1 MEQRSRQSIPSA
13 EYHGLSRNLLI
24 GAVPLAGFVGW
35 GVWHALAVTQAFEG
49 HGNRLALAWAV
60 SFLLLWWVP
69 LAWAERPYRAT
80 PRQQAQLD
88 KLFVAVQI
96 LAYNEDP
103 TALRQC
109 IQSLFNQTRLPN
121 RIHVVD
127 DGSKEPPEDVRLWFL
142 GETERLGIEGIW
154 VRQEN
159 AGKRHAQAASLRWE
173 RDHETSDIFI
183 TLDSDSVL
191 DTKAVAEGLK
201 PFTDPEVHSVAG
213 HVVVLN
219 SRDNVLTFMTSMLYL
234 PFTRGLRSAQSVLKR
249 VMVNS
254 GTLAYYRT
262 STLLP
267 YLGVY
272 ENERFRGQPMQM
284 NDDSLM
290 TMYGLM
296 AENGRGKAVHQPS
309 AICFT
314 LVPVTVKH
322 YLNQQFRWMRGTF
335 VRTFWWFRYMRITS
349 VTFWM
354 PVMELLQLVLSLVIP
369 VALFMQTAP
378 QDFRHIVVSTV
389 YVGLGV
395 NYIIALRFFSVDRS
409 DEPWWFRL
417 ALFIT
422 SPVTG
427 IWRLVVLRP
436 MYFYALF
443 TCWKIGKWGTRA
455 DGVEVGMK
463 ETIPA

>member
-1 MEQRSRQSIPSA
+1 MQRSRQVPEAHFASQSRIILL
-13 EYHGLSRNLLI
+13 GLL
-24 GAVPLAGFVGW
+24 PLMAFVGW

-49 HGNRLALAWAV
+49 HGNRLALAWAA

-69 LAWAERPYRAT
+69 LAWAEKPYRVT
-80 PRQQAQLD
+80 PRQQAMLD
-88 KLFVAVQI
+88 NLFVTVQI
-96 LAYNEDP
+96 PAYNEDEP
-103 TALRQC
+103 ALRAC
-109 IQSLFNQTRLPN
+109 IQSLFDQTRLPN
-121 RIHVVD
+121 RIAVVD
-127 DGSKEPPEDVRLWFL
+127 DGSKDPYLETKRWFIY
-142 GETERLGIEGIW
+142 EAKRLGIHGTW
-154 VRQEN
+154 TRTVNR
-159 AGKRHAQAASLRWE
+159 GKRHAQVEVLRK
-173 RDHETSDIFI
+173 ETDSDIFV
-183 TLDSDSVL
+183 TLDSDSIL
-191 DTKAVAEGLK
+191 DKKAIAEGLK
-201 PFTDPEVHSVAG
+201 PFSDPEVHSVAG

-219 SRDNVLTFMTSMLYL
+219 SRDNALTFMTSMLYL

-254 GTLAYYRT
+254 GTLAFYRT
-262 STLLP
+262 RTLLP
-267 YLGVY
+267 YVGTY
-272 ENERFRGQPMQM
+272 ENEMFRGKPMQM

-296 AENGRGKAVHQPS
+296 AGKAVHQPS
-309 AICFT
+309 SICFT

-335 VRTFWWFRYMRITS
+335 VRTFWWFRYMPLTS

-354 PVMELLQLVLSLVIP
+354 PVLELLQLVLSVVIP
-369 VALFMQTAP
+369 VALFMQTTP
-378 QDFRHIVVSTV
+378 DQMGHILWSTV

-395 NYIIALRFFSVDRS
+395 NYIIALRFFSIDRT

-427 IWRLVVLRP
+427 IWRLLILRP

-443 TCWKIGKWGTRA
+443 TCWKVGKWGTRA
-455 DGVEVGMK
+455 DGVEVGIK
-463 ETIPA
+463 AEPKDAVPA